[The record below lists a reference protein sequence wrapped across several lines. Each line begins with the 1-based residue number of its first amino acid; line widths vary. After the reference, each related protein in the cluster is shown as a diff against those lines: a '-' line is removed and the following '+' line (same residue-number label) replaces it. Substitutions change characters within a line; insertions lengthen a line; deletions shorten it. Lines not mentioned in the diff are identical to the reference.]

1 MRLPGWLKGLPMHLD
16 FVRPHRPASGWGWV
30 LLVAGVLV
38 CGAALQ
44 WRYMTMEPQLQAV
57 QQQLQVLQR
66 EQTGGPATARLSDK
80 QLQADWARA
89 AKVTQELAAPWPGL
103 LALLEG
109 AAEQPVA
116 LLSLELD
123 GSRHDMVLTGEAR
136 NYAALLD
143 YFRYLQQQKMLSG
156 VALQTHQVNRQD
168 RDKPMRF
175 RISAHWEA
183 AS

>member
-1 MRLPGWLKGLPMHLD
+1 M
-16 FVRPHRPASGWGWV
+16 
-30 LLVAGVLV
+30 LLAGVMV
-38 CGAALQ
+38 CGGVLQ
-44 WRYMTMEPQLQAV
+44 WRYVTLEPQLQSV

-66 EQTGGPATARLSDK
+66 AQTTGPATARLTDK
-80 QLQADWARA
+80 QLQADWSHA
-89 AKVTQELAAPWPGL
+89 AKVTQDLAAPWPGL
-103 LALLEG
+103 LGLLEG
-109 AAEQPVA
+109 AAGQPVA

-143 YFRYLQQQKMLSG
+143 YFRYLQQQKMLGS

-168 RDKPMRF
+168 KDKPMRF
-175 RISAHWEA
+175 RISARWEA